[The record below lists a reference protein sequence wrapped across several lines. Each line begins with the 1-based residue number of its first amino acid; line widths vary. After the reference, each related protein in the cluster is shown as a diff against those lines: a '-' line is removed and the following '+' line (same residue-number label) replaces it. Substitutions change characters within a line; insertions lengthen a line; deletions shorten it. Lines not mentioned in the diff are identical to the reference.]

1 MRELPIR
8 AGEEVSFLGWHWQRG
23 KEPSPISDQACFQH
37 TTVSTCISVLQYL
50 RLSTGVLAYRY
61 WSTEPSVL
69 TRRERKILRKQPHA
83 ANANP
88 KIKLY
93 YSEKR
98 PFAQRKKIKNRPF
111 HRCFPP
117 FGGILPPATAI
128 RPRPSDKKRFP
139 NHLYE
144 SSLNRNV
151 KFQVF
156 KAFLE
161 TFFCNFR
168 INPLSLRSFATYAR
182 EKPKKTHSE
191 NTRNNLFITNLLT

>member
-93 YSEKR
+93 YSEKH
-98 PFAQRKKIKNRPF
+98 PFAQRKKNQKSPIPSVFF
-111 HRCFPP
+111 HPLATSCPSNLHQATSVRQKEIPQPP
-117 FGGILPPATAI
+117 L
-128 RPRPSDKKRFP
+128 RKQSKSKR
-139 NHLYE
+139 
-144 SSLNRNV
+144 
-151 KFQVF
+151 
-156 KAFLE
+156 
-161 TFFCNFR
+161 
-168 INPLSLRSFATYAR
+168 
-182 EKPKKTHSE
+182 
-191 NTRNNLFITNLLT
+191 

>member
-8 AGEEVSFLGWHWQRG
+8 AGGEVSFLGWHWQRG
-23 KEPSPISDQACFQH
+23 KEPPPISDQACFQQ

-69 TRRERKILRKQPHA
+69 TCRERKNSPQTAPRCQCQPKNKTLLLRKTPIRT
-83 ANANP
+83 
-88 KIKLY
+88 K
-93 YSEKR
+93 
-98 PFAQRKKIKNRPF
+98 KKIKNRPF
-111 HRCFPP
+111 HRYFST
-117 FGGILPPATAI
+117 FWRHLALVTAI
-128 RPRPSDKKRFP
+128 GPRSSDKKRFP

-161 TFFCNFR
+161 TFFC
-168 INPLSLRSFATYAR
+168 
-182 EKPKKTHSE
+182 K
-191 NTRNNLFITNLLT
+191 

>member
-1 MRELPIR
+1 MEKFHFWVGIGREAKSRP
-8 AGEEVSFLGWHWQRG
+8 
-23 KEPSPISDQACFQH
+23 PISDQACFQH
-37 TTVSTCISVLQYL
+37 TSVSTCISVLQYL

-93 YSEKR
+93 YSEKHPSAR
-98 PFAQRKKIKNRPF
+98 RKNKKKRPF
-111 HRCFPP
+111 HRCFSP
-117 FGGILPPATAI
+117 FGGILPPATTI

-161 TFFCNFR
+161 TFFVIF
-168 INPLSLRSFATYAR
+168 
-182 EKPKKTHSE
+182 E
-191 NTRNNLFITNLLT
+191 

>member
-8 AGEEVSFLGWHWQRG
+8 AGGEVSFLGWHWQRG
-23 KEPSPISDQACFQH
+23 KEPSPISDQACFQQ

-69 TRRERKILRKQPHA
+69 TCRERKNSPQTAPRCQCQPKNKTLLLRKTPIRA
-83 ANANP
+83 
-88 KIKLY
+88 K
-93 YSEKR
+93 
-98 PFAQRKKIKNRPF
+98 KKIKNRPF
-111 HRCFPP
+111 HRYFST
-117 FGGILPPATAI
+117 FWRHLALVTAI

-161 TFFCNFR
+161 TFFC
-168 INPLSLRSFATYAR
+168 
-182 EKPKKTHSE
+182 K
-191 NTRNNLFITNLLT
+191 

>member
-37 TTVSTCISVLQYL
+37 TSVSTCISVLQYL

-111 HRCFPP
+111 HRCFSP

-161 TFFCNFR
+161 TFFVIF
-168 INPLSLRSFATYAR
+168 
-182 EKPKKTHSE
+182 E
-191 NTRNNLFITNLLT
+191 